1 MESNQSLATKTTAP
15 STFND
20 NLGARSPN
28 VDTEWKTATR
38 DDVAG
43 SEYTRLQSL
52 RSSMAC
58 RSKDLWWSG
67 PCLAVQSLQFCGAGR
82 LQWLVII
89 IIWLPIDM
97 CYSISVTSLLSSY
110 RHSASLSGS
119 HHSSICTN
127 WLS

>member
-15 STFND
+15 STFNN

-58 RSKDLWWSG
+58 RSKDRLTA
-67 PCLAVQSLQFCGAGR
+67 LLEKYAV
-82 LQWLVII
+82 
-89 IIWLPIDM
+89 
-97 CYSISVTSLLSSY
+97 
-110 RHSASLSGS
+110 ASHTGT
-119 HHSSICTN
+119 IK
-127 WLS
+127 W